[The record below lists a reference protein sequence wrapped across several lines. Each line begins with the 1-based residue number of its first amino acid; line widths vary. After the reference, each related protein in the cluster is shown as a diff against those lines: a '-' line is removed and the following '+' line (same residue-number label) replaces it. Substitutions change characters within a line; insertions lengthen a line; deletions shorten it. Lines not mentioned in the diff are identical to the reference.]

1 MERSHLRQS
10 NLETSFMSQN
20 QSRVSETKSKY
31 DPENDWNLK
40 FLRRQNEEVL
50 MEFESYA
57 VKAFHSV
64 IK

>member
-20 QSRVSETKSKY
+20 QSQVSETKSKY